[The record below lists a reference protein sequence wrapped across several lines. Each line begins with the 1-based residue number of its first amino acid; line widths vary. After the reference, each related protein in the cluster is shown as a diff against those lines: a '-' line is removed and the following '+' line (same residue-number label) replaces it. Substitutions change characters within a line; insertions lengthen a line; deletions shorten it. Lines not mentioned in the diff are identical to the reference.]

1 MLSLLQNSP
10 SLEKYMVSGVEMVTV
25 TVVLMVPGQSRYP
38 TKQSI
43 LIFSLCQTQPG
54 LSDLHSTL
62 CWPSSGPTVRYP
74 SLPPSLPPFQ
84 PRNRPFISSSTC
96 EKSLMALWH
105 TTTHELVELR
115 CGNVTQSSNKRT
127 NSGTN
132 WQTLKERG
140 RGGGESRVSERGE

>member
-1 MLSLLQNSP
+1 MLSLLQNRP

-74 SLPPSLPPFQ
+74 SLPPFQ
-84 PRNRPFISSSTC
+84 
-96 EKSLMALWH
+96 H
-105 TTTHELVELR
+105 TNLTTSQTQARLR
-115 CGNVTQSSNKRT
+115 TKIH
-127 NSGTN
+127 
-132 WQTLKERG
+132 
-140 RGGGESRVSERGE
+140 GGSWTIIVWTW